1 MESSFLRLPGEIRT
15 AIYLELLAASAPVV
29 LQRDSTA
36 GPRAAGSR
44 SRSAS
49 PCEKAQVQQRRIWPA
64 ILRTCRSVCSEAASV
79 LYGANRFTLHNNV
92 YPSEHQLRVLAA
104 FLDAVGAANAGHIRH
119 LCIPFPAIDLD
130 GQRAGRMAITESSM
144 RILGLVR
151 RRCPGIRTLETSVE
165 SSDSMECIDLMVVDD
180 LGAVADIVSLFDARF
195 RDIPSLKR
203 IVVNLYDDPP
213 DAMRRDI
220 MLRQDWVFNL
230 LPRPGFGED
239 QRDIDWDG
247 YMEYQ
252 MRVDGGTRD

>member
-36 GPRAAGSR
+36 GLRGAG

-49 PCEKAQVQQRRIWPA
+49 PCDAPPQRRIWPA
-64 ILRTCRSVCSEAASV
+64 ILRTRRSVCEEAASV

-92 YPSEHQLRVLAA
+92 YPSEHQLKVLAA
-104 FLDAVGAANAGHIRH
+104 FLDSVGAGNAGHIRH
-119 LCIPFPAIDLD
+119 LCIPFPAIDLE
-130 GQRAGRMAITESSM
+130 GQHAGRMAITESSM

-151 RRCPGIRTLETSVE
+151 RRCPGIQTLETSVE

-180 LGAVADIVSLFDARF
+180 LRAVADIVALFDARF

-213 DAMRRDI
+213 EAMRRDI

-239 QRDIDWDG
+239 QRDIDWEG